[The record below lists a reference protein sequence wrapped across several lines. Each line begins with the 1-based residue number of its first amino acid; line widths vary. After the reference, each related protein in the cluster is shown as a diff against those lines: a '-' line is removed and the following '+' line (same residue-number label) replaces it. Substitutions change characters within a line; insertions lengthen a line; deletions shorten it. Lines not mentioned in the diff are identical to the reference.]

1 MKRYTLLILTVL
13 MLAPLLPLAEP
24 TDELNEEQKRSWSSG
39 QYTALLYSYEK
50 IVNLSSGGAHTCGI
64 LDNSAVSCW
73 GRGVEGQLGNGVAL
87 SQYSPTLT
95 SSLGAN
101 RTAVAISSG
110 GYHTCAI
117 LDSGEVS
124 CWGRGAFGQLG
135 NGGTSNQYSPTL
147 TNSLGTNRTAVAI
160 SSGFYHTCV
169 ILDSGE
175 VSCWGDGSSGK
186 LGNGA
191 ALNQNSPTLTS
202 SLGSGR
208 TAVALSS
215 GYMHTCAI
223 LDNGA
228 VSCWGKGSSGQL
240 GKGGA
245 SDKTTPTLT
254 SSLGAG
260 RTAVAISLGYYHTC
274 AILDNASV
282 SCWGLGSDG
291 QLGNGAISNQNSP
304 TLTSSLGAN
313 RTAVALSSGGSRTCA
328 LLDNGSVS
336 CWGHG
341 ASGQLGNGATSSQ
354 NVPTLTR
361 SLGTNRTAVAL
372 SSGPSHTCA
381 ILDNNAFFSSEGVC
395 WGSGSSGQLGNG
407 GSSSSLMPTPR
418 ELLHVSAIEGQ
429 SMNYNLK
436 GSIFDNINLSQTTIS
451 LDTPV
456 GLLFDQMNLSL
467 TGSPAYTSQ
476 TQWNITLTNIT
487 PQRTSMYTL
496 QILADTDG
504 DGVPNSLDNDDDG
517 DGYSDSVDVCPTQLG
532 NSTVDVLGCP
542 DADGDGYSN
551 SGDSFA
557 NDATQFADTDQDG
570 FGDNASGNLPD
581 GCPSLYGDSSRG
593 DLFGCPD
600 SDGDRWADLI
610 DVFVNDLSQWNDSD
624 SDGFG
629 DSLIGFQG
637 DACPTTSGTS
647 TQDRFGCLD
656 SDNDGWSNDGDLFTN
671 NPTQWADRDGD
682 GYGDNQSTNA
692 SPSDAFPADGT
703 QWEDADGDGHGD
715 NPYGTQGDWFP
726 YDPSRWQDSDADGI
740 ADEDD
745 AFDNEN
751 SQSEDRDGDGYG
763 DNPNGNRADQFPDDP
778 LEWFDNDGDG
788 FGNNQDAFPTDGTQW
803 NDTDGD
809 GHGDNPFGSQGD
821 WFPDNPDRWQ
831 DSDRD
836 GVAEEDDAF
845 PNDPSQFFD
854 SDGDGYGDDP
864 NGSDA
869 DAFPNDRTEWFDS
882 DRDGTGDNTDDLPL
896 NPSQITDSD
905 GDGFGDSLLGTGA
918 DPFPNDPTQ
927 WLDADGDQFGDNL
940 AGENADFFPR
950 DITQWFDQDGD
961 GYGDNP
967 FGNNPD
973 AFPQDAT
980 QWADTD
986 GDGFGDNPE
995 GENPDPSIDD
1005 FDNDGYLD
1013 VDDPFPL
1020 FPSAGDRDND
1030 KVLDEDDDF
1039 PGNFRESADNDG
1051 DGVGDNA
1058 DLDDDNDGWLDED
1071 ELRAGSNPFH
1081 PESVPIEGF
1090 EVIVPGTAISLGA
1103 WDLIGMFGGIPLFA
1117 WIGFGFVTRN
1127 GRTDKYELLLREAES
1142 RDELE
1147 SVAQRWEFMLMLRLI
1162 GPHQGFRL
1170 ERLRSELDDRYEAE
1184 NQRLSSLG
1192 PDELDQTEM
1201 IEQVM
1206 KVETMP
1212 DEQKI
1217 LPSIDTP
1224 PPNIDF
1230 EGKPDGKGYEWH
1242 TDDGQETSWYRN
1254 EGSNSEWQRFD
1265 E

>member
-13 MLAPLLPLAEP
+13 MLAPLLPLAELSP
-24 TDELNEEQKRSWSSG
+24 NLEDDLNPSWTSAAPSVTLTEESFPQVNSG
-39 QYTALLYSYEK
+39 QWFTCAMLGDGSLNCWGDGNNGKLGIGYSTSQNVPQIVDLGFGRTAANMSTGMFHTCTVLDNGALKCWGNGANGKLGSGTTDDK
-50 IVNLSSGGAHTCGI
+50 MSPSMVNLGSGRTAMSVSAGIAHTCAI
-64 LDNSAVSCW
+64 LDNGAISCWGLGSYGALGNGASTEKLTPTLTSSLGTNRTAVAISAGGLHTCAILDNGAVSCW
-73 GRGVEGQLGNGVAL
+73 GMGSYGALGNGAVS
-87 SQYSPTLT
+87 SQLTPTLT

-110 GYHTCAI
+110 YSHNCAI
-117 LDSGEVS
+117 
-124 CWGRGAFGQLG
+124 
-135 NGGTSNQYSPTL
+135 
-147 TNSLGTNRTAVAI
+147 
-160 SSGFYHTCV
+160 
-169 ILDSGE
+169 
-175 VSCWGDGSSGK
+175 
-186 LGNGA
+186 
-191 ALNQNSPTLTS
+191 
-202 SLGSGR
+202 
-208 TAVALSS
+208 
-215 GYMHTCAI
+215 
-223 LDNGA
+223 
-228 VSCWGKGSSGQL
+228 
-240 GKGGA
+240 
-245 SDKTTPTLT
+245 
-254 SSLGAG
+254 
-260 RTAVAISLGYYHTC
+260 
-274 AILDNASV
+274 
-282 SCWGLGSDG
+282 
-291 QLGNGAISNQNSP
+291 
-304 TLTSSLGAN
+304 
-313 RTAVALSSGGSRTCA
+313 
-328 LLDNGSVS
+328 LDNGSVS
-336 CWGHG
+336 CWGW
-341 ASGQLGNGATSSQ
+341 N
-354 NVPTLTR
+354 NV
-361 SLGTNRTAVAL
+361 
-372 SSGPSHTCA
+372 
-381 ILDNNAFFSSEGVC
+381 
-395 WGSGSSGQLGNG
+395 GQLGNG
-407 GSSSSLMPTPR
+407 GNTNQNTPQIINLGLGRTAVSISAQNAHTCAVLDNDAVSCWGDNEYGQLGIGTTTDQNTPQTVNLGLGKTAVSVSGGSFNSCAVLNDGSLTCWGDNTYNQFGDGTSQSRLEP
-418 ELLHVSAIEGQ
+418 
-429 SMNYNLK
+429 SMNFTDVTPVWKSKTTAVEDQPMIGYIL
-436 GSIFDNINLSQTTIS
+436 GSLFDNLNSSQVTVVV
-451 LDTPV
+451 DAPQ
-456 GLLFDQMNLSL
+456 GLNFSILNRTL
-467 TGSPAYTSQ
+467 TGTPSYTSQ
-476 TQWNITLTNIT
+476 TQWNVTVINGTQQQSAT
-487 PQRTSMYTL
+487 YVL

-504 DGVPNSLDNDDDG
+504 DGEPNTLDTDDDG
-517 DGYSDSVDVCPTQLG
+517 DGFGDPTDACPTQLG

-656 SDNDGWSNDGDLFTN
+656 SDNDGWSNDGDLFSN

-682 GYGDNQSTNA
+682 GHGDNQSTNA

-836 GVAEEDDAF
+836 GVADEDDAF
-845 PNDPSQFFD
+845 PNDLSQFFD

-896 NPSQITDSD
+896 NPSQITDQD
-905 GDGFGDSLLGTGA
+905 GDGFGDDLLGTGA

-927 WLDADGDQFGDNL
+927 WIDADGDQFGDNL

-1147 SVAQRWEFMLMLRLI
+1147 RVAQRWEFMLMLRLI

>member
-1 MKRYTLLILTVL
+1 
-13 MLAPLLPLAEP
+13 
-24 TDELNEEQKRSWSSG
+24 
-39 QYTALLYSYEK
+39 
-50 IVNLSSGGAHTCGI
+50 
-64 LDNSAVSCW
+64 
-73 GRGVEGQLGNGVAL
+73 
-87 SQYSPTLT
+87 
-95 SSLGAN
+95 
-101 RTAVAISSG
+101 
-110 GYHTCAI
+110 
-117 LDSGEVS
+117 
-124 CWGRGAFGQLG
+124 
-135 NGGTSNQYSPTL
+135 
-147 TNSLGTNRTAVAI
+147 
-160 SSGFYHTCV
+160 
-169 ILDSGE
+169 
-175 VSCWGDGSSGK
+175 
-186 LGNGA
+186 
-191 ALNQNSPTLTS
+191 
-202 SLGSGR
+202 
-208 TAVALSS
+208 
-215 GYMHTCAI
+215 
-223 LDNGA
+223 
-228 VSCWGKGSSGQL
+228 
-240 GKGGA
+240 
-245 SDKTTPTLT
+245 
-254 SSLGAG
+254 
-260 RTAVAISLGYYHTC
+260 
-274 AILDNASV
+274 
-282 SCWGLGSDG
+282 
-291 QLGNGAISNQNSP
+291 
-304 TLTSSLGAN
+304 LTSSLGAN

-328 LLDNGSVS
+328 ILDNGSVS

-341 ASGQLGNGATSSQ
+341 TSGQLGNGAASNQ
-354 NVPTLTR
+354 NTPTLTS
-361 SLGTNRTAVAL
+361 SLGTNRTAFAL
-372 SSGPSHTCA
+372 SSGFYHTCA
-381 ILDNNAFFSSEGVC
+381 ILDNAAVFSSEGVC

-407 GSSSSLMPTPR
+407 GSSSSLTPTPR

-429 SMNYNLK
+429 SINYNLK
-436 GSIFDNINLSQTTIS
+436 GSIFDNINLSQATIS
-451 LDTPV
+451 LDAPV
-456 GLLFDQMNLSL
+456 GLIFDQMNLSL

-504 DGVPNSLDNDDDG
+504 DGVPNTLDTDDDG

-532 NSTVDVLGCP
+532 YSTVDVLGCP
-542 DADGDGYSN
+542 DGDGDGYSN

-557 NDATQFADTDQDG
+557 NDATQFADSDQDG

-600 SDGDRWADLI
+600 ADGDRWADQI
-610 DVFVNDLSQWNDSD
+610 DDFVNDLSQWNDSD
-624 SDGFG
+624 GDGFG

-637 DACPTTSGTS
+637 DACPITIGTS

-656 SDNDGWSNDGDLFTN
+656 SDNDGWSNDGDLFSN

-692 SPSDAFPADGT
+692 SLSDEFPADGT

-726 YDPSRWQDSDADGI
+726 YDPSRWQDSDADGV

-778 LEWFDNDGDG
+778 LEWLDTDGDG
-788 FGNNQDAFPTDGTQW
+788 FGNNQDAFLTDGTQW

-821 WFPDNPDRWQ
+821 WFPNNPDRWQ

-836 GVAEEDDAF
+836 GVAEEDDDF
-845 PNDPSQFFD
+845 PNNPSQFFD

-869 DAFPNDRTEWFDS
+869 DVFPNDITEWFDS
-882 DRDGTGDNTDDLPL
+882 DADGIGDNSDGLPF

-940 AGENADFFPR
+940 AGENADNFPR

-961 GYGDNP
+961 GYGDNS

-980 QWADTD
+980 QWADND

-995 GENPDPSIDD
+995 GENPDPSVDD

-1013 VDDPFPL
+1013 INDPFPQT
-1020 FPSAGDRDND
+1020 PSAGDRDND
-1030 KVLDEDDDF
+1030 RVLDEDDDF
-1039 PGNFRESADNDG
+1039 PGNYRESFDNDG

-1071 ELRAGSNPFH
+1071 ELRAGSNPLH

-1103 WDLIGMFGGIPLFA
+1103 WDLIGMFGGIPLFM
-1117 WIGFGFVTRN
+1117 WIGFGLVTRN
-1127 GRTDKYELLLREAES
+1127 RRTKQYELLLREAES

-1147 SVAQRWEFMLMLRLI
+1147 SVAKQWEFMLMLRMI

-1170 ERLRSELDDRYEAE
+1170 ERLRSELDDRYEAQ
-1184 NQRLSSLG
+1184 NQRLSSIE
-1192 PDELDQTEM
+1192 PDEHDQTEM
-1201 IEQVM
+1201 VEQAILG
-1206 KVETMP
+1206 
-1212 DEQKI
+1212 EQKA
-1217 LPSIDTP
+1217 LPGIDS
-1224 PPNIDF
+1224 
-1230 EGKPDGKGYEWH
+1230 GKPFLDAVGETDGKGYEWF
-1242 TDDGQETSWYRN
+1242 TGDDGTAWFRVEDSKK
-1254 EGSNSEWQRFD
+1254 EWEFF
-1265 E
+1265 ES